1 MARKRKTVVD
11 EADDTPIVTPATVV
25 TPEPPIPAETDS
37 LVDPLI
43 FEQKEQANLMR
54 KSLLTCR
61 TGTISNAKVALQN
74 IAVLQ
79 IYHEVARI
87 IRFIEVMD
95 RLEDK
100 VYDSIDMNISG
111 MDSADPATLLMLVK
125 VQGDLYKSM
134 ATSQELLKP
143 YLNIDLESIAP
154 MKDVTEDT
162 PFGVAILPKESRTAI
177 RNGAQALLTELRK
190 TENPSENEA
199 TDNNG
204 KTKETDSTTEN
215 RSDRATANSQ

>member
-1 MARKRKTVVD
+1 MARKLKTV
-11 EADDTPIVTPATVV
+11 EGTANDTPIVASDNAVIQ
-25 TPEPPIPAETDS
+25 ESPITIESDS

-100 VYDSIDMNISG
+100 IYDSIDMNIGG
-111 MDSADPATLLMLVK
+111 MDSADPATMLMLVK
-125 VQGDLYKSM
+125 VQGDLYKTM
-134 ATSQELLKP
+134 AMSQDLLKP
-143 YLNIDLESIAP
+143 YINIDLESIAP
-154 MKDVTEDT
+154 MKDVNEDI
-162 PFGVAILPKESRTAI
+162 PFGVAIIPKESRTAI

-190 TENPSENEA
+190 NENPSDNEA
-199 TDNNG
+199 T
-204 KTKETDSTTEN
+204 ETDDGNN
-215 RSDRATANSQ
+215 RADTQ

>member
-1 MARKRKTVVD
+1 MARKLKTV
-11 EADDTPIVTPATVV
+11 EGTANDTPIVTSDNAVIQDSPITI
-25 TPEPPIPAETDS
+25 EPDS

-100 VYDSIDMNISG
+100 IYDSIDMNISG
-111 MDSADPATLLMLVK
+111 MESADPATMLMLVK
-125 VQGDLYKSM
+125 VQGDLYKTM
-134 ATSQELLKP
+134 AMSQELLKP
-143 YLNIDLESIAP
+143 YMNIDLEAIAP
-154 MKDVTEDT
+154 MKDVNEDI
-162 PFGVAILPKESRTAI
+162 PFGVAIIPKESRTAI

-190 TENPSENEA
+190 TENPSDNEA
-199 TDNNG
+199 T
-204 KTKETDSTTEN
+204 ETDDGNN
-215 RSDRATANSQ
+215 RADTQ

>member
-1 MARKRKTVVD
+1 MARKLKTV
-11 EADDTPIVTPATVV
+11 EGTANDTPIVTSDNAVIQ
-25 TPEPPIPAETDS
+25 ESPITIESDS

-61 TGTISNAKVALQN
+61 TGTISNAKIALQN

-100 VYDSIDMNISG
+100 IYDSIDMNIGG
-111 MDSADPATLLMLVK
+111 MESADPATMLMLVK
-125 VQGDLYKSM
+125 VQGDLYKTM
-134 ATSQELLKP
+134 AMSQELLKP
-143 YLNIDLESIAP
+143 YMNIDLEAIAP
-154 MKDVTEDT
+154 MKDVNEDI
-162 PFGVAILPKESRTAI
+162 PFGVAIIPKESRTAI
-177 RNGAQALLTELRK
+177 RNGAQALLTELTK
-190 TENPSENEA
+190 KNPTTENPSENED
-199 TDNNG
+199 TDG
-204 KTKETDSTTEN
+204 
-215 RSDRATANSQ
+215 SDTAADTQ

>member
-1 MARKRKTVVD
+1 MARKLKTV
-11 EADDTPIVTPATVV
+11 EGTADDTPNVASVNPV
-25 TPEPPIPAETDS
+25 TPEPSVLAETDS

-61 TGTISNAKVALQN
+61 TGTISDAKIALQN

-100 VYDSIDMNISG
+100 IYDSVDMNIGG
-111 MDSADPATLLMLVK
+111 MDSADPATLMMLVK
-125 VQGDLYKSM
+125 VQGDLYKTM
-134 ATSQELLKP
+134 AMSQELLKP
-143 YLNIDLESIAP
+143 YMNIDLESIAP
-154 MKDVTEDT
+154 MRDVTEDT
-162 PFGVAILPKESRTAI
+162 SFGVAILPKESRNAI

-190 TENPSENEA
+190 TENLSENEG
-199 TDNNG
+199 T
-204 KTKETDSTTEN
+204 ETNDEHTGSTTA
-215 RSDRATANSQ
+215 DSQ

>member
-1 MARKRKTVVD
+1 MARKLKTV
-11 EADDTPIVTPATVV
+11 EGTANDTPIVTSDNAVIRESPITI
-25 TPEPPIPAETDS
+25 EPDS

-100 VYDSIDMNISG
+100 IYDSIDMNIGG
-111 MDSADPATLLMLVK
+111 MESADPATMLMLVK
-125 VQGDLYKSM
+125 VQGDLYKTM
-134 ATSQELLKP
+134 AMSQELLKP
-143 YLNIDLESIAP
+143 YMNIDLEAIAP
-154 MKDVTEDT
+154 MKDVNEDI
-162 PFGVAILPKESRTAI
+162 PFGVAIIPKESRNVI
-177 RNGAQALLTELRK
+177 RNGAQALLTELRNAEK
-190 TENPSENEA
+190 PSQENEA
-199 TDNNG
+199 T
-204 KTKETDSTTEN
+204 ETDDGNN
-215 RSDRATANSQ
+215 RADTQ

>member
-1 MARKRKTVVD
+1 MARKLKTV
-11 EADDTPIVTPATVV
+11 EGTANDTPIVTSDNAVIQESPITI
-25 TPEPPIPAETDS
+25 EPDS

-100 VYDSIDMNISG
+100 IYDSIDMNIGG
-111 MDSADPATLLMLVK
+111 MESADPATMLMLVK
-125 VQGDLYKSM
+125 VQGDLYKTM
-134 ATSQELLKP
+134 AMSQELLKP
-143 YLNIDLESIAP
+143 YMNIDLEAIAP
-154 MKDVTEDT
+154 MKDVNEDI
-162 PFGVAILPKESRTAI
+162 PFGVAIIPKESRNVI
-177 RNGAQALLTELRK
+177 RNGAQALLTELRNAEK
-190 TENPSENEA
+190 PSQENEA
-199 TDNNG
+199 T
-204 KTKETDSTTEN
+204 ETDDGNN
-215 RSDRATANSQ
+215 RANTQ